1 MTRVKILV
9 GATLLCA
16 ASIASAQDAPD
27 PAAPPPDGSAPPAV
41 TTTGAAPGAWSQQVI
56 DQPMTLQAGK
66 LAVYGNVDILHF
78 STTVGTVTASSTAE
92 GLDLGVGYGVS
103 DKLTVGLA
111 YAFSLH
117 DFEIKG
123 PLTLYGAFSLYNK
136 DKLTVGASANL
147 TLNFNGGADAMGN
160 TTTTETLQAGLGV
173 RYKVTNKI
181 ALYTGGSSPGNLS
194 GALGI
199 VNETPRAG
207 SVLGQHLT
215 IGLNSNAPIAFD
227 IPIGVGLQVAP
238 NAFVWANTSIA
249 HIKFSNTSNAFL
261 FADYIPL
268 NVGFDYSVDQHLQVG
283 AYLTLPDLENSK
295 FDLLV
300 FGIGARYYN

>member
-27 PAAPPPDGSAPPAV
+27 PAAPPPDGTAPAV
-41 TTTGAAPGAWSQQVI
+41 TTAGAAPGAWSQQVI

-66 LAVYGNVDILHF
+66 LAVYGNLDILHF
-78 STTVGTVTASSTAE
+78 STTVGTVTASATSE

-160 TTTTETLQAGLGV
+160 STTTETLQAGLGV
-173 RYKVTNKI
+173 RYKVTDKI
-181 ALYTGGSSPGNLS
+181 ALYSGGSSPGNLS
-194 GALGI
+194 GALGV

-215 IGLNSNAPIAFD
+215 IGLNSNGPITFD
-227 IPIGVGLQVAP
+227 IPIGVGFQAAP
-238 NAFVWANTSIA
+238 NIFVWANTSVA
-249 HIKFSNTSNAFL
+249 HIKISNASNAFL

-268 NVGFDYSVDQHLQVG
+268 NVGLDYSVDQHLQVG
-283 AYLTLPDLENSK
+283 GYLTLPDLENAK

-300 FGIGARYYN
+300 FGVGARYFN